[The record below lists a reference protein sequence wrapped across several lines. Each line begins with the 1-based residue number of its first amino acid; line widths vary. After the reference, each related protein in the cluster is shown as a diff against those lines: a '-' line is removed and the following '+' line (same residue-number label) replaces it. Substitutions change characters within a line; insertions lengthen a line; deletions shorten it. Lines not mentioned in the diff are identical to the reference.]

1 MSEQLEIL
9 NRAKKEEVKDL
20 LRKRY
25 NLKIDIP
32 HHLIKPAKNK
42 LRIFTGDLNSQ
53 DLLILNALLTV
64 ETVGL
69 YFASL
74 DDGLR
79 LGYDATMLYAKK
91 ADKNTII
98 LNKEEAKKWL
108 QGHDLEKETKKGEEG
123 FVVVKHDNDIL
134 GVGKATGKKL
144 LNFVP
149 KERRVFI

>member
-1 MSEQLEIL
+1 MNEQLEIL
-9 NRAKKEEVKDL
+9 NRGKKEEVKDL
-20 LRKRY
+20 LIKRY
-25 NLKIDIP
+25 NIKIDIP

-53 DLLILNALLTV
+53 DMLILNALLKV

-74 DDGLR
+74 EDGLR
-79 LGYDATMLYAKK
+79 LGYDAAMLYAKK

-108 QGHDLEKETKKGEEG
+108 QGHDLEKASQGEEG